1 MDNITLQKQVE
12 NLRQQLKVDR
22 APLSRT
28 LMERIIPNACLVEK
42 QARILPLNIRPL
54 SGSCR
59 PRPKTQAD
67 IMDKS
72 SLQKQIDS
80 LRYQLRVEKVPLSKT
95 LQELKRYI
103 QENEQADPLIHPP
116 DKKSNPWA
124 EKGKCTVI

>member
-1 MDNITLQKQVE
+1 MDTITLQKQVE

-28 LMERIIPNACLVEK
+28 LMEVFK
-42 QARILPLNIRPL
+42 
-54 SGSCR
+54 S
-59 PRPKTQAD
+59 
-67 IMDKS
+67 IMDKG

-103 QENEQADPLIHPP
+103 QENEQGDPLLHPP
-116 DKKSNPWA
+116 DKKNNPWA
-124 EKGKCTVI
+124 EKSKCTVI

>member
-67 IMDKS
+67 
-72 SLQKQIDS
+72 
-80 LRYQLRVEKVPLSKT
+80 
-95 LQELKRYI
+95 
-103 QENEQADPLIHPP
+103 
-116 DKKSNPWA
+116 
-124 EKGKCTVI
+124 

>member
-22 APLSRT
+22 VPLSRT
-28 LMERIIPNACLVEK
+28 LM
-42 QARILPLNIRPL
+42 
-54 SGSCR
+54 
-59 PRPKTQAD
+59 D
-67 IMDKS
+67 
-72 SLQKQIDS
+72 SLQKQIES

-116 DKKSNPWA
+116 DKKNNPWA
-124 EKGKCTVI
+124 EKSKCTVI

>member
-1 MDNITLQKQVE
+1 MIILKYCQEKIAVIHRHISFRNYEIKQVE

-28 LMERIIPNACLVEK
+28 LM
-42 QARILPLNIRPL
+42 
-54 SGSCR
+54 
-59 PRPKTQAD
+59 
-67 IMDKS
+67 
-72 SLQKQIDS
+72 
-80 LRYQLRVEKVPLSKT
+80 
-95 LQELKRYI
+95 ELKRYI